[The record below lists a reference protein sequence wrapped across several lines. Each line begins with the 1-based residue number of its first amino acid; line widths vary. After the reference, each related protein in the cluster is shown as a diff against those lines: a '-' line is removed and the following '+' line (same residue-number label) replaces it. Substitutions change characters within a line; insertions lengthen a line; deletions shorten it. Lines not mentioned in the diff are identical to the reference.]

1 MLLIVMHWETDITRV
16 IHLYHYMYNYL
27 YINYM
32 CTQAH
37 AYNLSY
43 GKYYEGKVEDER
55 IFS

>member
-16 IHLYHYMYNYL
+16 IPLYHYMYNYL

-55 IFS
+55 IFP